1 MKINE
6 AAHVTL
12 FHDGE
17 GRGGTGKE
25 FAREGTGSTKPVG
38 TRGAFG
44 KFFDEGDGE
53 KSRNTRRYER
63 TAVHSWSS
71 RKRLGGLTF

>member
-44 KFFDEGDGE
+44 KILTKAMAKKVE
-53 KSRNTRRYER
+53 TRRDMKELPY
-63 TAVHSWSS
+63 TVGVAGKGWAD
-71 RKRLGGLTF
+71 